1 MINLSQTHHLPTT
14 LTSLIK
20 NIFIDLKAIRP
31 LLQYCT
37 TSYLLYSAAG
47 CVQCGSV
54 LLATH
59 DPRVQSPAGGM
70 FERKHFIIL
79 LSPAQPAQ
87 PAQPS
92 WCNQIILLFLRSH
105 KAAAL
110 SFSRLIVRPSAC
122 SDLPTSAALYC
133 GDHNCS
139 HCLMFRMVITD
150 LVRS

>member
-1 MINLSQTHHLPTT
+1 MIMINLSQTHHLP
-14 LTSLIK
+14 LTSLTS
-20 NIFIDLKAIRP
+20 IFIDLKAIRP

-37 TSYLLYSAAG
+37 TSNLLYSAAG
-47 CVQCGSV
+47 CVQCGSL

-79 LSPAQPAQ
+79 LSPAQPR
-87 PAQPS
+87 AQPS